1 MHPGE
6 HAVEAGT
13 VTSLK
18 VTASPLSISDTL
30 CKKVKSSMKTFPVIL
45 GSCRQDIL
53 WCHILSCANFMSTTP
68 RMSQIWSCVS
78 LEAGQSYPL
87 QAFAHLSEMGHGA
100 LECVTD
106 RFINKERCKS
116 FLFSIRF
123 QDCGW
128 VGHALP
134 CSLQWIK
141 AFFSPAV
148 ITKRWYPCDC
158 SAFSWHLWQSCLHS
172 VHKHLTLAC
181 NLRLKGWLWVPVH
194 AAAHG

>member
-87 QAFAHLSEMGHGA
+87 QAFAHLSETGHRA

-106 RFINKERCKS
+106 RFINKEREMQVFPS
-116 FLFSIRF
+116 LHSIS
-123 QDCGW
+123 GLW
-128 VGHALP
+128 VSWACIAMFFTVNKGFFFP
-134 CSLQWIK
+134 CCYHQEVISVWLLCIQL
-141 AFFSPAV
+141 APLTVSPALCPQALD
-148 ITKRWYPCDC
+148 TG
-158 SAFSWHLWQSCLHS
+158 L
-172 VHKHLTLAC
+172 
-181 NLRLKGWLWVPVH
+181 
-194 AAAHG
+194 